1 MRQSDNFRPTVHV
14 KVMLKIVET
23 TMIDKEMNG
32 LRACFEPQRLGV
44 ATPDGH
50 FCGDQSC
57 EGGVWQ
63 LGKVAEHGADGPQAR
78 TDGSTG

>member
-1 MRQSDNFRPTVHV
+1 MHV
-14 KVMLKIVET
+14 KVMLKIVER

-50 FCGDQSC
+50 IVATSCARVAYGNCGAWRRWTAS
-57 EGGVWQ
+57 
-63 LGKVAEHGADGPQAR
+63 AR
-78 TDGSTG
+78 TNGSAG